1 MKQTVSILVENH
13 AGVLSRVSGL
23 FSRRGFNIDSLAVGV
38 TDDSS
43 VSRITIVVDGDD
55 YMLEQV
61 EKQLNKLIDVIK
73 LRTLPQDEIISREL
87 MLIKVTAKSDARGD
101 VMDIAKIMGA
111 KISDITTS
119 TMTVEIAD
127 TAERLQTMLDLLTP
141 YGIKEVVRTGTIAL
155 QRAENRLRFKN
166 RSDAYFKEEYK
177 MAKIFYESDCNLS
190 LLDGKTVAVIG
201 YGSQGHAHALNLHES
216 GVDVVV
222 GLYEGSK
229 SWKKAEDAGLKVMT
243 TEEAAKAADFIM
255 ILVPDERQA
264 DLYKKEHRPIFDRR

>member
-101 VMDIAKIMGA
+101 IMDIAKIMGA

-127 TAERLQTMLDLLTP
+127 TAERLQTMLDLLAP

-155 QRAENRLRFKN
+155 QRGG
-166 RSDAYFKEEYK
+166 
-177 MAKIFYESDCNLS
+177 ESI
-190 LLDGKTVAVIG
+190 TV
-201 YGSQGHAHALNLHES
+201 Q
-216 GVDVVV
+216 
-222 GLYEGSK
+222 K
-229 SWKKAEDAGLKVMT
+229 
-243 TEEAAKAADFIM
+243 
-255 ILVPDERQA
+255 
-264 DLYKKEHRPIFDRR
+264 